1 MPELPSMRETV
12 LGVFLHDIG
21 KFAQR
26 AAWRE
31 GRFSPATENLIQN
44 ILPQAPDGRFT
55 HWHALYTAEFFEW
68 LEQEYISLPGGLN
81 PSQIR
86 KVAVHHHNPGGSDPL
101 EWLCAEADRLSAGME
116 RKPKD
121 EEFEMVTRGQGDYIR
136 TALLS
141 PFARVHIY
149 KDRPPTRSEIPLA
162 PLLPGKDVFPREV
175 VETKEYPERY
185 RQLWAKF
192 LDEFR
197 NIASGPNEELFEEA
211 LLSLS
216 GRYQHAVPS
225 STKDQPDI
233 SLHDHAH
240 AAAAV
245 AAALY
250 RWHEEDGSLDN
261 AARIRDRQ
269 IPKFRFLA
277 GDLSGIQSTL
287 FQLAHQ
293 GVRGV
298 NRILRARSFY
308 MTLILEA
315 AAMDARSAFGLPAFS
330 LLQCAGGRFLILV
343 PNLNST
349 ESTVDAL
356 RRRIEP
362 WIYRRWKGQ
371 LALNLA
377 LSSPFSADQLI
388 RGHYPGLLRLLS
400 ACVENEKLR
409 PFRTTLLHGAVHSY
423 ADYQEGWVCQACGVR
438 PGSNRESTDA
448 EEPLYRCDPC
458 HQEYELG
465 RILPEAVCIRWEGE
479 PGDLSLEFW
488 QDLVLHVDVERPRR
502 LSASRSGWELW
513 RPEQKDRLVPELPLR
528 FVANYVPRITEADLA
543 KAAYRSLSEQAGTC
557 RPGDLKL
564 FEQIATDDIVE
575 HNGELRGVRRLA
587 VLKADVDSLGMIFQR
602 GLGPD
607 ISLSRTAALSR
618 MMDFFFSACLPWLI
632 AREFPST
639 YTVYAGGDDLLLIG
653 PWRQTLHLALRLRSE
668 FGRWVGNNPNITLSA
683 GLELIKDNSPLN
695 RAAEAAEMRL
705 ERSKARK
712 NRAGNSLKDGV
723 CAIDAAPQ
731 SWQEFEAQL
740 ERAEQLRL
748 YLEQGRVSQALVFR
762 LLGLDEER
770 LEVELAAASRS
781 SIPFPTVDLQKATWR
796 ARWGYQLVRN
806 LLLDNAPR
814 DERAKREEV
823 ASFLNGLLGLT
834 ADLRRTPEPAP
845 PARTAVTVALFS
857 YRTMTEEER

>member
-1 MPELPSMRETV
+1 MRETV
-12 LGVFLHDIG
+12 LGVFLHDVG

-26 AAWRE
+26 ADWRE

-44 ILPQAPDGRFT
+44 ILPQTPDGRFT

-68 LEQEYISLPGGLN
+68 LEEQHISLPGGLN
-81 PSQIR
+81 PFLIR

-121 EEFEMVTRGQGDYIR
+121 EEFEKLTRGQGDYVR

-162 PLLPGKDVFPREV
+162 PLLPGEDVFPREV
-175 VETKEYPERY
+175 VETEGYPERY
-185 RQLWAKF
+185 RELWAKF
-192 LDEFR
+192 LNEFR
-197 NIASGPNEELFEEA
+197 HIASGPNEELFEEA

-216 GRYQHAVPS
+216 RSYLHAVPS

-245 AAALY
+245 GAALY

-315 AAMDARSAFGLPAFS
+315 AAMDARSALGLPVFS
-330 LLQCAGGRFLILV
+330 LLQCAGGRFLILL
-343 PNLNST
+343 PDLSST

-356 RRRIEP
+356 RGRIEP

-377 LSSPFSADQLI
+377 LSPPFSADQLI
-388 RGHYPGLLRLLS
+388 RGHYVGLVGRLS

-409 PFRTTLLHGAVHSY
+409 PFRTCLLHGAVHSD

-458 HQEYELG
+458 QQEYELG
-465 RILPEAVCIRWEGE
+465 RILPKAVSIRWEGE
-479 PGDLSLEFW
+479 PGALSLEFW
-488 QDLVLHVDVERPRR
+488 QSLILHVDVERPQR
-502 LSASRSGWELW
+502 LSSSRSGWELW
-513 RPEQKDRLVPELPLR
+513 RPEQNDRLVPELALR
-528 FVANYVPRITEADLA
+528 FVANYVPRLTEADLA
-543 KAAYRSLSEQAGTC
+543 KAAYRSLSEQARAC
-557 RPGDLKL
+557 QPGDLKL
-564 FEQIATDDIVE
+564 FEQIASDDIVE
-575 HNGELRGVRRLA
+575 QNGELRGVRRLA
-587 VLKADVDSLGMIFQR
+587 VLKADVDNLGLIFQR

-618 MMDFFFSACLPWLI
+618 MMDFFFSGCLPWLL

-639 YTVYAGGDDLLLIG
+639 YTVYAGGDDLLL
-653 PWRQTLHLALRLRSE
+653 
-668 FGRWVGNNPNITLSA
+668 
-683 GLELIKDNSPLN
+683 
-695 RAAEAAEMRL
+695 
-705 ERSKARK
+705 
-712 NRAGNSLKDGV
+712 
-723 CAIDAAPQ
+723 
-731 SWQEFEAQL
+731 
-740 ERAEQLRL
+740 
-748 YLEQGRVSQALVFR
+748 
-762 LLGLDEER
+762 
-770 LEVELAAASRS
+770 
-781 SIPFPTVDLQKATWR
+781 
-796 ARWGYQLVRN
+796 
-806 LLLDNAPR
+806 
-814 DERAKREEV
+814 
-823 ASFLNGLLGLT
+823 
-834 ADLRRTPEPAP
+834 
-845 PARTAVTVALFS
+845 
-857 YRTMTEEER
+857 